1 MATRHAC
8 PGLRRAINW
17 SSGKIVHPAHFTA
30 AQFRTEGPYCW
41 ILSHLLVS
49 NIEEV
54 IRTLLEWRK
63 IHGTIRI
70 AEVEWKCSNI
80 RNQTPSYDINVQ
92 IYLSDTR
99 YNTSGLIRVL
109 VSRSHSNCSLG
120 YMPAVV
126 RPTHTR
132 HCICTDVQPTLLYLY
147 RCSIY
152 TSLSVQVFN
161 LHFSICTRVQPTLI
175 CTRVQTYTSLSVH
188 VFNLHFSIRTR
199 VQPTLLYLY
208 TCSTHISLSVHVFN
222 PHFSIC
228 THGQPTLL
236 YLYTCSTRTYLS
248 VHVFNLHFSTCTR
261 VQTTLLYLY
270 TCSTYTSLSVQV
282 FNLHFCICT
291 HVQPTLLYLYTCST
305 HTSPYG
311 SFNLFHTQVRKPK
324 GIRQPGTIN
333 IAISRGPEHRLHCLL
348 NLVGLTACI

>member
-161 LHFSICTRVQPTLI
+161 LHF
-175 CTRVQTYTSLSVH
+175 
-188 VFNLHFSIRTR
+188 
-199 VQPTLLYLY
+199 
-208 TCSTHISLSVHVFN
+208 
-222 PHFSIC
+222 
-228 THGQPTLL
+228 
-236 YLYTCSTRTYLS
+236 
-248 VHVFNLHFSTCTR
+248 
-261 VQTTLLYLY
+261 
-270 TCSTYTSLSVQV
+270 
-282 FNLHFCICT
+282 CICT